1 MKVWDELNVKG
12 STELSS
18 DHEPLPLTSLVVVT
32 LVTAGW

>member
-1 MKVWDELNVKG
+1 MKVGDELNVKS